1 MWNINHSL
9 NVIVLICYTFNV
21 KKTLIILLFIS
32 LISPSFA
39 FYTKPDVTDNK
50 QNDSVLRPD
59 LNHLSLKDS
68 VINFGKIYLSLPYRY
83 GGTTPRGFDCSG
95 FTSHVFNNFGI
106 NLNRS
111 SRDQASQLPSI
122 NKLDLKTGDLVF
134 FEGQRHNGTVGH
146 VGIVTETKPNG
157 EFNFIHSSIK
167 KGVTISSSEEQYYG
181 SRFVKGGRVLDENSF
196 IVNPK
201 TQISLYQENKDKIKL
216 NKQDT
221 RSNPE
226 IIDYK
231 YHTVKKGE
239 TLSSISQDYDV
250 PISTIQRLNGLKKKK
265 IKKGQQL
272 KISEGLFIPSEPTL
286 AKSQS
291 GESKI
296 AETSSSNKINAQ
308 PGSVTVVAPTSS
320 AQLPEPTL
328 NPKTQNN
335 IKLTDTGKPVKHSN
349 TNLAS
354 TKTNS
359 HKVNAGESLYA
370 IAKNYNL
377 TVNELKKLNNLSSE
391 NIKPGQILKV
401 EETIEESPVNTD
413 KTVISK
419 RNHASSDSGPV
430 ILKVKKGDT
439 LYSLSRQYGCT
450 VKKIKEWNK
459 NISENLNIGDKLII
473 YK

>member
-1 MWNINHSL
+1 M
-9 NVIVLICYTFNV
+9 
-21 KKTLIILLFIS
+21 KTALSILLFINF
-32 LISPSFA
+32 ISPSFA
-39 FYTKPDVTDNK
+39 FINKPVLADN
-50 QNDSVLRPD
+50 QHNDTVLRPD
-59 LNHLSLKDS
+59 LSHLTLKDS
-68 VINFGKIYLSLPYRY
+68 VISFGKIYMSTPYRY

-111 SRDQASQLPSI
+111 SRDQASQLPTI

-134 FEGQRHNGTVGH
+134 FEGRRHNGTVGH

-181 SRFVKGGRVLDENSF
+181 SRFVKGGRVLDDNSF

-201 TQISLYQENKDKIKL
+201 TQISLFQDNKDKIKL
-216 NKQDT
+216 SKQDT
-221 RSNPE
+221 KSNSE
-226 IIDYK
+226 IIDSK

-265 IKKGQQL
+265 IRKGQRL
-272 KISEGLFIPSEPTL
+272 MISEGLFIPSEPTL
-286 AKSQS
+286 AQSQS
-291 GESKI
+291 AESKK
-296 AETSSSNKINAQ
+296 AETSSSNKINPQ
-308 PGSVTVVAPTSS
+308 SGSVIVVDPTSS
-320 AQLPEPTL
+320 ALLHEPTL
-328 NPKTQNN
+328 YPKTQNN
-335 IKLTDTGKPVKHSN
+335 IKLTETGKSVKYSN
-349 TNLAS
+349 TNLVS

-377 TVNELKKLNNLSSE
+377 TVNELKKLNNLTSE

-401 EETIEESPVNTD
+401 VDTTEKSPVNAE
-413 KTVISK
+413 KVVISI
-419 RNHASSDSGPV
+419 RNSDSSNSGPV
-430 ILKVKKGDT
+430 TLRVKKGDT
-439 LYSLSRQYGCT
+439 LYSLARQYGCT
-450 VKKIKEWNK
+450 VRKIKEWNK

>member
-1 MWNINHSL
+1 M
-9 NVIVLICYTFNV
+9 
-21 KKTLIILLFIS
+21 KTALSILLFINF
-32 LISPSFA
+32 ISPSFA
-39 FYTKPDVTDNK
+39 FINKPVLADN
-50 QNDSVLRPD
+50 QHNDTVLRPD
-59 LNHLSLKDS
+59 LSHLTLKDS
-68 VINFGKIYLSLPYRY
+68 VISFGKIYMSTPYRY

-111 SRDQASQLPSI
+111 SRDQASQLPTI

-134 FEGQRHNGTVGH
+134 FEGRRHNGTVGH

-181 SRFVKGGRVLDENSF
+181 SRFVKGGRVLDDNSF

-201 TQISLYQENKDKIKL
+201 TQISLFQDNKDKIKRS
-216 NKQDT
+216 KQDT
-221 RSNPE
+221 KSNSE
-226 IIDYK
+226 IIDSK

-265 IKKGQQL
+265 IRKGQRL
-272 KISEGLFIPSEPTL
+272 MISEGLFIPSEPTL
-286 AKSQS
+286 AQSQS
-291 GESKI
+291 AESKK
-296 AETSSSNKINAQ
+296 AETSSSNKINPQ
-308 PGSVTVVAPTSS
+308 SGSVIVVDPTSL
-320 AQLPEPTL
+320 ALLHEPTL
-328 NPKTQNN
+328 YPKTQNN
-335 IKLTDTGKPVKHSN
+335 IKLTETGKSVKYSN
-349 TNLAS
+349 TNLVS

-377 TVNELKKLNNLSSE
+377 TVNELKKLNNLTSE
-391 NIKPGQILKV
+391 NIKPGQVLKV
-401 EETIEESPVNTD
+401 VDTKEKSPVNAE
-413 KTVISK
+413 KVVISK
-419 RNHASSDSGPV
+419 RNSDSSNSGPV
-430 ILKVKKGDT
+430 TLRVKKGDT
-439 LYSLSRQYGCT
+439 LYSLARQYGCT
-450 VKKIKEWNK
+450 VRKIKEWNK

>member
-1 MWNINHSL
+1 M
-9 NVIVLICYTFNV
+9 
-21 KKTLIILLFIS
+21 KTALSILLFINF
-32 LISPSFA
+32 ISPSFA
-39 FYTKPDVTDNK
+39 FINKPVLADN
-50 QNDSVLRPD
+50 QHNDTVLRPD
-59 LNHLSLKDS
+59 LSHLTLKDS
-68 VINFGKIYLSLPYRY
+68 VISFGKIYMSTPYRY

-111 SRDQASQLPSI
+111 SRDQASQLPTI

-134 FEGQRHNGTVGH
+134 FEGRRHNGTVGH

-181 SRFVKGGRVLDENSF
+181 SRFVKGGRVLDDNSF

-201 TQISLYQENKDKIKL
+201 TQISLFQDNKDKIKL
-216 NKQDT
+216 SKQDT
-221 RSNPE
+221 KSNSE
-226 IIDYK
+226 IIDSK

-265 IKKGQQL
+265 IRKGQRL
-272 KISEGLFIPSEPTL
+272 MISEGLFIPSEPTL
-286 AKSQS
+286 AQSQS
-291 GESKI
+291 AESKK
-296 AETSSSNKINAQ
+296 AETSSSNKINPQ
-308 PGSVTVVAPTSS
+308 SGSVIVVDPTSL
-320 AQLPEPTL
+320 ALLHEPTL
-328 NPKTQNN
+328 YPKTQNN
-335 IKLTDTGKPVKHSN
+335 IKLTETGKSVKYSN
-349 TNLAS
+349 TNLVS

-377 TVNELKKLNNLSSE
+377 TVNELKKLNNLTSE

-401 EETIEESPVNTD
+401 VDTTEKSPVNTE
-413 KTVISK
+413 KVVISI
-419 RNHASSDSGPV
+419 RNSDSSNSGPV
-430 ILKVKKGDT
+430 TLRVKKGDT
-439 LYSLSRQYGCT
+439 LYSLARQYGCT
-450 VKKIKEWNK
+450 VRKIKEWNK

>member
-1 MWNINHSL
+1 M
-9 NVIVLICYTFNV
+9 
-21 KKTLIILLFIS
+21 KTALSILLFINF
-32 LISPSFA
+32 ISPSFA
-39 FYTKPDVTDNK
+39 FINKPVLADN
-50 QNDSVLRPD
+50 QHNDTVLRPD
-59 LNHLSLKDS
+59 LSHLTLKDS
-68 VINFGKIYLSLPYRY
+68 VISFGKIYMSTPYRY

-111 SRDQASQLPSI
+111 SRDQASQLPTI

-134 FEGQRHNGTVGH
+134 FEGRRHNGTVGH

-181 SRFVKGGRVLDENSF
+181 SRFVKGGRVLDDNSF

-201 TQISLYQENKDKIKL
+201 TQISLFQDNKDKIKL
-216 NKQDT
+216 SKQDT
-221 RSNPE
+221 KSNSE
-226 IIDYK
+226 IIDSK

-265 IKKGQQL
+265 IRKGQRL
-272 KISEGLFIPSEPTL
+272 MISDGLFIPSEPTL
-286 AKSQS
+286 AQSQS
-291 GESKI
+291 AESKK
-296 AETSSSNKINAQ
+296 AETSSSNKINPQ
-308 PGSVTVVAPTSS
+308 SGSVIVIDPTSS
-320 AQLPEPTL
+320 ALLHEPTL
-328 NPKTQNN
+328 YPKTQNN
-335 IKLTDTGKPVKHSN
+335 IKLTETGKSVKYSN
-349 TNLAS
+349 TNLVS

-377 TVNELKKLNNLSSE
+377 TVNELKKLNNLTSE

-401 EETIEESPVNTD
+401 VDTTEKSLVNTE
-413 KTVISK
+413 KVVISK
-419 RNHASSDSGPV
+419 RNSDSSNSGPV
-430 ILKVKKGDT
+430 TLRVKKGDT
-439 LYSLSRQYGCT
+439 LYSLARQYGCT
-450 VKKIKEWNK
+450 VRKIKEWNK